1 MKFTPVRIYPV
12 ESGVEEITNEPE
24 RDSQKRVSFN
34 SNTMQ
39 IKPKMPAR
47 TQMNISVTSIQK
59 KTGLYIAAHW
69 GLV

>member
-1 MKFTPVRIYPV
+1 MIFTPVRIYPV
-12 ESGVEEITNEPE
+12 ESGVEETTNESE

-34 SNTMQ
+34 NNTIQ

-47 TQMNISVTSIQK
+47 PQMNISVTSIRK
-59 KTGLYIAAHW
+59 KTGLCIAAHW